1 MLGMM
6 DCAGLFYVPFWIS
19 AAATYIGESRPAF
32 GLLFFFSRDR
42 PRARP
47 RMWIILI
54 YFFFKPA
61 LLGFLHSAHFNIF
74 HIIDEFA

>member
-32 GLLFFFSRDR
+32 GLLFSSAATDR
-42 PRARP
+42 
-47 RMWIILI
+47 
-54 YFFFKPA
+54 A
-61 LLGFLHSAHFNIF
+61 LANAVYVDHINLFLL
-74 HIIDEFA
+74 